1 MLPAMPVAILPK
13 RAMRE
18 SRPLGTRSPLD
29 RNSSGGM
36 GEGLYEV
43 RGQYEGC
50 ADLDKASE
58 PNYLLAQRMR
68 RPGMTLKKF
77 YMKLRHDAKSYLS
90 VAAFRCTYYGIN

>member
-1 MLPAMPVAILPK
+1 
-13 RAMRE
+13 
-18 SRPLGTRSPLD
+18 
-29 RNSSGGM
+29 M

>member
-36 GEGLYEV
+36 GDGLDEV
-43 RGQYEGC
+43 RLQYEGRD
-50 ADLDKASE
+50 DLDKASD
-58 PNYLLAQRMR
+58 PNYLLARRIR
-68 RPGMTLKKF
+68 RPGMTF
-77 YMKLRHDAKSYLS
+77 EH
-90 VAAFRCTYYGIN
+90 FT